1 MIMVAVFIICLA
13 LGVPIMATIGMA
25 TIVPIFVDGIIP
37 MTMVVQTLYTGVDQ
51 FPLIAVT
58 GFILAGALMGTGG
71 ITERIIEVA
80 ASLVGGFAG
89 GLATVTI
96 VACMFFAAISGSGPA
111 TVAAIGGIMLPGM
124 FKRGY
129 DRDFGAAVAASGG
142 ALGILIPPS
151 NPMIIFGVVASV
163 SITQLFMAGLIPGL
177 LIGVMMIGAGQLV
190 SYKRKYVGSGE
201 PFSARRVMAAVR
213 RGKWALLAP
222 VIILGGIYAGVFT
235 PVEAA
240 AVAVFYAFF
249 VGVFVYRSLTWPGF
263 LESLRVTAMTSGT
276 VIVIV
281 GIALSFGRLLTIY
294 QIPQM
299 VAEGLSAVSSDPIIV
314 LFLIAIFL
322 IVIGTFMETLAQIII
337 LTPVFLPLVKSLG
350 VDPIHFGV
358 IFVVCCEIGF
368 LTPPLGANLY
378 VAMKQADVSLEAV
391 SKAVLPFLA
400 ALIVGLV
407 PIILFPSLSLF
418 LPQLLMG
425 N

>member
-1 MIMVAVFIICLA
+1 
-13 LGVPIMATIGMA
+13 
-25 TIVPIFVDGIIP
+25 
-37 MTMVVQTLYTGVDQ
+37 
-51 FPLIAVT
+51 
-58 GFILAGALMGTGG
+58 
-71 ITERIIEVA
+71 
-80 ASLVGGFAG
+80 
-89 GLATVTI
+89 
-96 VACMFFAAISGSGPA
+96 
-111 TVAAIGGIMLPGM
+111 
-124 FKRGY
+124 
-129 DRDFGAAVAASGG
+129 
-142 ALGILIPPS
+142 
-151 NPMIIFGVVASV
+151 
-163 SITQLFMAGLIPGL
+163 
-177 LIGVMMIGAGQLV
+177 
-190 SYKRKYVGSGE
+190 
-201 PFSARRVMAAVR
+201 MAAVR

-249 VGVFVYRSLTWPGF
+249 VGMFVYRSLTWPGF
-263 LESLRVTAMTSGT
+263 LESLRVTAMMSGT

-314 LFLIAIFL
+314 LFLIAMFL

-378 VAMKQADVSLEAV
+378 VAMKQADVSLEEV

-418 LPQLLMG
+418 LPRFLMG